1 MGGSNEAKII
11 SSWMQ
16 NAMPW
21 TAAVR
26 ERQIESRRLVTDGAI
41 VDAVVSCSPQ
51 TVLDVGCGEGWLV
64 RALHTH
70 GVTTHGVDGIPALVE
85 QARATG
91 GGTFEVASYE
101 DITAGRL
108 QATFDVVVCNF
119 SLFGD
124 ESVVSLLREIPGL
137 LNPGGTF
144 IIQTLHPIMACGESD
159 YKNGWRAGS
168 WAGFGQDFID
178 PAPWYFRTMG
188 SWVEL
193 LVESGFM
200 LTRLVEPLHPCS
212 GGPASVIFVAVV
224 RTRVV

>member
-1 MGGSNEAKII
+1 
-11 SSWMQ
+11 
-16 NAMPW
+16 MPW

-70 GVTTHGVDGIPALVE
+70 GIMAHGVDGIPTLVE
-85 QARATG
+85 QARSMG
-91 GGTFEVASYE
+91 GGTFEVASYG
-101 DITAGRL
+101 DMAAGRL

-124 ESVVSLLREIPGL
+124 ESVVSLLRQIPCL

-144 IIQTLHPIMACGESD
+144 IIQTLHPPIACGEGD
-159 YKNGWRAGS
+159 YKDGWRSGS
-168 WAGFGQDFID
+168 WAGFGQDFVN

-188 SWVEL
+188 SWVGL
-193 LVESGFM
+193 LAESGLM
-200 LTRLVEPLHPCS
+200 VTKLIEPLHPCS
-212 GGPASVIFVAVV
+212 GDPASVIFVAVV
-224 RTRVV
+224 TSGCV

>member
-1 MGGSNEAKII
+1 MFSNEAKIV
-11 SSWMQ
+11 SSWRQ

-41 VDAVVSCSPQ
+41 VNAVVNCSPQ

-64 RALHTH
+64 RALHTR
-70 GVTTHGVDGIPALVE
+70 GIMAHGVDGIPALVE
-85 QARATG
+85 QAQTMG
-91 GGTFEVASYE
+91 GGTFEVAAYG

-124 ESVVSLLREIPGL
+124 QSVVSLLRQIPHL
-137 LNPGGTF
+137 LNPSGTF
-144 IIQTLHPIMACGESD
+144 IIQTLHPIMACGEDD
-159 YKNGWRAGS
+159 YTDGWRAGS
-168 WAGFGQDFID
+168 WAGFSQDFMD

-193 LVESGFM
+193 LVESGLM
-200 LTRLVEPLHPCS
+200 LTRLVEPLHPGS

-224 RTRVV
+224 TSGGV